1 MRFQY
6 YQYILMSN
14 LQNRVDLAKV
24 TRFLVVSQLMWSES
38 ETSQTTEYRQLIN
51 NTLILSE
58 SRSDTYVYIYIIA
71 KNNSK

>member
-1 MRFQY
+1 
-6 YQYILMSN
+6 MSN

-58 SRSDTYVYIYIIA
+58 SRSDTYVYIY
-71 KNNSK
+71 NC

>member
-58 SRSDTYVYIYIIA
+58 SRSDTYVYIY
-71 KNNSK
+71 NC